1 MQDEAKVPGKS
12 ISRRDCLKASA
23 AAAAGVV
30 LAPQVATATPI
41 GAPLYVPARVLG
53 RFSPSNTINIAQIGC
68 GRIARGHDLPEILK
82 EPGTR
87 LMAASDV
94 DTNRVNDLV
103 NWAKLFYARAGQP
116 DTEVNI
122 ARYQNYREMLAAHP
136 EIDAVV
142 VSTPDHAHVLPVLEA
157 AMLGKAIYMQ
167 KPHSLTVQEGRI
179 MSDFLHRMGTI
190 FSVGSQQRSTRPWPQ
205 FKAACEAVRNGRIG
219 NLKTI
224 QVGLPGDPPGGDPTP
239 QPVPPNL
246 DYHRWLGTTPL
257 VPYTE
262 DRVHSQLDV
271 NSRPGWLRCEQ
282 FSAGMITGWGAHH
295 IDTAHWGMDTEH
307 TGPIELEA
315 EAQFA
320 TGGLWDV
327 HGDFRVETKY
337 ANGVNLIISGAFP
350 NGIRFEGDEGWIFV
364 TRGPGSVT
372 ASDPSSPNAAQA
384 PLQAS
389 SPSLLSPLPADALR
403 LYGEENTEHHTAW
416 LRCIRNDTPY
426 TAAPAEVS
434 HRSTS
439 ACLISHI
446 AMKLPRKLYWDP
458 VNERFKNDPEANSML
473 ARPQRSPYTV
483 AEIPGLQLPA
493 R

>member
-1 MQDEAKVPGKS
+1 MKDEKQVRS

-23 AAAAGVV
+23 AAAAGLL
-30 LAPQVATATPI
+30 LAPQSAAAAM

-87 LMAASDV
+87 LVAAADV
-94 DTNRVNDLV
+94 DRKRVDEIPD
-103 NWAKLFYARAGQP
+103 WARQFYARANRP
-116 DTEVNI
+116 DTEVDI
-122 ARYQNYREMLAAHP
+122 ALYQDYREMLAAHP

-142 VSTPDHAHVLPVLEA
+142 VSTPDHAHLLPVLEA

-167 KPHSLTVQEGRI
+167 KPHSLTVQEGRV

-219 NLKTI
+219 TLRTVRI
-224 QVGLPGDPPGGDPTP
+224 GLPGDPPGGVATE

-246 DYHRWLGTTPL
+246 DYDRWLGTTPF

-262 DRVHSQLDV
+262 DRVHPQGSV
-271 NSRPGWLRCEQ
+271 NARPGWLRCEQ

-320 TGGLWDV
+320 TGGLWNV
-327 HGDFRVETKY
+327 HGDFRVEAKY
-337 ANGVNLIISGAFP
+337 AKGITMVISGAFP

-364 TRGPGSVT
+364 TRGGGQVT
-372 ASDPSSPNAAQA
+372 ASDPTSPNASPG

-389 SPSLLSPLPADALR
+389 SPSILAPLPADALR
-403 LYGEENTEHHTAW
+403 LYGDDDTEHHTAW
-416 LRCIRNDTPY
+416 LRCIRNQTPF

-439 ACLISHI
+439 ACLVAHI
-446 AMKLPRKLYWDP
+446 AMKLPRKLFWDP
-458 VNERFKNDPEANSML
+458 VNERFKDDPEANGML
-473 ARPQRSPYTV
+473 SRPQRSPYTV
-483 AEIPGLQLPA
+483 AEIPGLQLAA